1 MHSDALD
8 HGRVEALWM
17 MLYITYLIRSR
28 KGYDS
33 CIRILT
39 QRPAL
44 RQLRLTHTVRPM
56 HYFVHHHHHFIC
68 MHWAEELD
76 DVKMFQQVLIFVID
90 TKYSYCLTASRFA
103 HKCHAM
109 RLRTGGLYL
118 AWRKTLTFPL
128 LTSPAQTIRHPTA
141 AGQDQSRSRARIQ
154 GIGSSVC
161 VVSSCVGPVA
171 FSIA

>member
-1 MHSDALD
+1 MHYDAGNGDAFLLRSWGDGVLSFAQSHSDALD

-109 RLRTGGLYL
+109 RLHTGGFVKHG
-118 AWRKTLTFPL
+118 ATP
-128 LTSPAQTIRHPTA
+128 
-141 AGQDQSRSRARIQ
+141 
-154 GIGSSVC
+154 
-161 VVSSCVGPVA
+161 
-171 FSIA
+171 